1 MPKLIFANSTSRA
14 MAARPDDVP
23 DDAKD
28 SYRFLANRMLWSVNE
43 GDMVILPGSISDAWL
58 SYVTEL
64 LGLASPPTVLSLP
77 DYPGD
82 GWYPGGRP
90 QLAEA
95 LLDLMAGSVGD
106 GVGAGDGAA
115 DPWRL
120 ECYIHDRDI
129 ASWERLLG
137 IGAEESVRFAQ
148 GTAELV
154 NSKSVFRSMATA
166 CGIPVA
172 EGRVVDRGPELVDGV
187 SELLARTGAVIIKQ
201 DVNAGGDGNIL
212 LTTVEGGKQAGAHY
226 VVHLAATDRATVTS
240 ALSPFGLTDVPDLP
254 AGASP
259 AHSVIEV
266 YHESAREL
274 SADVFVPRT
283 GAPTL
288 MSYSDLRMA
297 ETWKGSVY
305 PPQDL
310 TPRLHAHLGAYMQQ
324 VAIVAQQLGYYG
336 PMNIDAILT
345 RSGEL
350 LFNEFNG
357 RVGGT
362 TGIDTIGRRLLG
374 QDYLDHY
381 VLASRIDVP
390 APGCDLLAKA
400 LNEQGLLFTRGS
412 DHGVIIYN
420 DTTEDTGT
428 VEYVVVGRGWDETS
442 RAEEQLGRV
451 LNRL

>member
-1 MPKLIFANSTSRA
+1 MPKLMFANSTSRV

-23 DDAKD
+23 EDAKD
-28 SYRFLANRMLWSVNE
+28 SYRFLAHRMLWSMDE
-43 GDMVILPGSISDAWL
+43 GDIAILPGGVSETWL
-58 SYVTEL
+58 AYLAEL
-64 LGLASPPTVLSLP
+64 LGLASPPTVLSLC

-82 GWYPGGRP
+82 GWYSGGRP

-95 LLDLMAGSVGD
+95 LRDLMAASGTT
-106 GVGAGDGAA
+106 

-129 ASWERLLG
+129 AGWERLLG
-137 IGAEESVRFAQ
+137 IGAAESVRFAQ

-154 NSKSVFRSMATA
+154 NSKSVFRAMAAA
-166 CGIPVA
+166 CGIPVP

-187 SELLARTGAVIIKQ
+187 SDLLARTGAVIVKQ

-212 LTTVEGGKQAGAHY
+212 LTTVRGGKEAGAHY
-226 VVHLAATDRATVTS
+226 VLHLTATDPATVAA
-240 ALSPFGLTDVPDLP
+240 ALRPHGLTELPDLP

-259 AHSVIEV
+259 ARHIVEV
-266 YHESAREL
+266 YHESVREL
-274 SADVFVPRT
+274 SADMSVPLT

-297 ETWKGSVY
+297 ETWKGSIY
-305 PPQDL
+305 PPQNL

-324 VAIVAQQLGYYG
+324 VAIAAQQLGYHG
-336 PMNIDAILT
+336 PMNIDAIVT
-345 RSGEL
+345 TSGEL

-374 QDYLDHY
+374 QDYLDHH
-381 VLASRIDVP
+381 VLASRIAVP
-390 APGCDLLAKA
+390 APGCAILTKA
-400 LNEQGLLFTRGS
+400 LSEQGLLFTRGS
-412 DHGVIIYN
+412 DQGVIIYS
-420 DTTEDTGT
+420 DTTEETGT
-428 VEYVVVGRGWDETS
+428 VEYVVVGRGWEETF
-442 RAEEQLGRV
+442 RAEEHLERV
-451 LNRL
+451 LEEL

>member
-1 MPKLIFANSTSRA
+1 MPKLMFANSTSRA
-14 MAARPDDVP
+14 MVARPDDVP

-28 SYRFLANRMLWSVNE
+28 SYRLLANRMLWSLDAEDIAV
-43 GDMVILPGSISDAWL
+43 LPGRVSPAWL
-58 SYVTEL
+58 SYVAEL
-64 LGLASPPTVLSLP
+64 LGLVSVPTVLSLR

-82 GWYPGGRP
+82 GWYPGARSELADALRGRIG
-90 QLAEA
+90 E
-95 LLDLMAGSVGD
+95 SGD
-106 GVGAGDGAA
+106 AA

-120 ECYIHDRDI
+120 VCYIHDRDI

-137 IGAEESVRFAQ
+137 LGADESVRFAQ

-154 NSKSVFRSMATA
+154 NSKAVFRSMATA

-172 EGRVVDRGPELVDGV
+172 EGRVVDRGPELVDSV
-187 SELLARTGAVIIKQ
+187 SELLARTGAVIVKQ

-212 LTTVEGGKQAGAHY
+212 LTTVRGGKEAGAHY
-226 VVHLAATDRATVTS
+226 VVHLAATDPATVRS
-240 ALSPFGLTDVPDLP
+240 ALRPFSLTDVPDLP

-259 AHSVIEV
+259 ARCVVEV

-305 PPQDL
+305 PPQNL
-310 TPRLHAHLGAYMQQ
+310 SPRLHAHLGAYMQQ
-324 VAIVAQQLGYYG
+324 VAIVAQQLGYHG

-374 QDYLDHY
+374 HDYLDHH

-390 APGCDLLAKA
+390 APGCDLLVK
-400 LNEQGLLFTRGS
+400 LLTEQGLLFTRGS
-412 DHGVIIYN
+412 DRGVIIYN
-420 DTTEDTGT
+420 DTTDDTGT
-428 VEYVVVGRGWDETS
+428 VEYIVVGRDWADTA
-442 RAEEQLGRV
+442 RTEEQLTNA
-451 LNRL
+451 LNTL

>member
-1 MPKLIFANSTSRA
+1 
-14 MAARPDDVP
+14 MAARQDDVP

-28 SYRFLANRMLWSVNE
+28 SYRFLANRMLWSMDE
-43 GDMVILPGSISDAWL
+43 GDIAILPGRVSGAWR
-58 SYVTEL
+58 SYVAES
-64 LGLASPPTVLSLP
+64 LGLASPLTVLSLR
-77 DYPGD
+77 DHPGD
-82 GWYPGGRP
+82 GWYPGQRP
-90 QLAEA
+90 ELAA
-95 LLDLMAGSVGD
+95 ILRGLMARS
-106 GVGAGDGAA
+106 DGAA

-129 ASWERLLG
+129 AGWERLLG

-166 CGIPVA
+166 CGIPIA
-172 EGRVVDRGPELVDGV
+172 QGRVVDRGPELVDGV
-187 SELLARTGAVIIKQ
+187 SELLAYTGAVIIKQ

-212 LTTVEGGKQAGAHY
+212 LTTVEGGKEAGAHY
-226 VVHLAATDRATVTS
+226 VVHLAATDRETVAS
-240 ALSPFGLTDVPDLP
+240 ALRPFGLVDVPELP
-254 AGASP
+254 AGAAP

-266 YHESAREL
+266 YHESVREL
-274 SADVFVPRT
+274 SADISVPRT

-305 PPQDL
+305 PPQNL
-310 TPRLHAHLGAYMQQ
+310 TPRLHAQLGAYMQQ
-324 VAIVAQQLGYYG
+324 VAIVAQQLGYHG
-336 PMNIDAILT
+336 PMNIDAIVT

-390 APGCDLLAKA
+390 APACDVLAKV

-412 DHGVIIYN
+412 GHGVIIYN
-420 DTTEDTGT
+420 DTTEETGT

-442 RAEEQLGRV
+442 RDEEQLRRV
-451 LNRL
+451 LSGLGADWEGM

>member
-1 MPKLIFANSTSRA
+1 LPKLIFANSTSRA
-14 MAARPDDVP
+14 MAARRDDVP

-28 SYRFLANRMLWSVNE
+28 SYRFLANRMLWSMDE
-43 GDMVILPGSISDAWL
+43 GDIAILPGRVSGAWR
-58 SYVTEL
+58 SYVAGL
-64 LGLASPPTVLSLP
+64 LGLASPLNVLFLR

-82 GWYPGGRP
+82 GWYPGERP
-90 QLAEA
+90 ELAGA
-95 LLDLMAGSVGD
+95 LRGLIAGSD
-106 GVGAGDGAA
+106 TAA
-115 DPWRL
+115 DSWRL

-129 ASWERLLG
+129 ACWERLLG
-137 IGAEESVRFAQ
+137 LGAEESVRFAQ

-187 SELLARTGAVIIKQ
+187 SELLTRTGAVIVKQ

-212 LTTVEGGKQAGAHY
+212 LTTVRGGKEAGAHY
-226 VVHLAATDRATVTS
+226 VVHLAATDRAAVIA
-240 ALSPFGLTDVPDLP
+240 ALGPFGLADVPDLP

-259 AHSVIEV
+259 AHSVVEV

-274 SADVFVPRT
+274 SADMSVPRT

-305 PPQDL
+305 PPQNL

-324 VAIVAQQLGYYG
+324 VAVVAQQLGYYG
-336 PMNIDAILT
+336 PMNIDAIVT
-345 RSGEL
+345 KSGEL

-374 QDYLDHY
+374 HDYLDHY
-381 VLASRIDVP
+381 VLASQIDVP
-390 APGCDLLAKA
+390 ARACDVLVKA
-400 LNEQGLLFTRGS
+400 LDERGLLFTRGS
-412 DHGVIIYN
+412 EHGVIIYN
-420 DTTEDTGT
+420 DTTEETGT
-428 VEYVVVGRGWDETS
+428 VEYVVAGRGWDETT
-442 RAEEQLGRV
+442 RDEEQLKRV
-451 LNRL
+451 LNEL

>member
-1 MPKLIFANSTSRA
+1 
-14 MAARPDDVP
+14 MAA
-23 DDAKD
+23 
-28 SYRFLANRMLWSVNE
+28 S
-43 GDMVILPGSISDAWL
+43 
-58 SYVTEL
+58 
-64 LGLASPPTVLSLP
+64 
-77 DYPGD
+77 
-82 GWYPGGRP
+82 GG
-90 QLAEA
+90 AT
-95 LLDLMAGSVGD
+95 
-106 GVGAGDGAA
+106 

-129 ASWERLLG
+129 AGWERLLG
-137 IGAEESVRFAQ
+137 IGAAESVRFAQ

-187 SELLARTGAVIIKQ
+187 SELLARTGAVIVKQ

-212 LTTVEGGKQAGAHY
+212 LTTVEGGKEAGAHY
-226 VVHLAATDRATVTS
+226 VVHLDATDRGTVTA
-240 ALSPFGLTDVPDLP
+240 ALTPFGLAQLPELP
-254 AGASP
+254 AGAAP

-266 YHESAREL
+266 YHESVREL
-274 SADVFVPRT
+274 SADMSVPRT

-305 PPQDL
+305 PPQNL
-310 TPRLHAHLGAYMQQ
+310 TPRLHAQLGAYMQQ
-324 VAIVAQQLGYYG
+324 VAIAAQLLGYYG
-336 PMNIDAILT
+336 PMNIDAIVNT
-345 RSGEL
+345 SGEL

-374 QDYLDHY
+374 RDYLDRH

-390 APGCDLLAKA
+390 APGCDVLAKA
-400 LNEQGLLFTRGS
+400 LDERGLLFTRGS
-412 DHGVIIYN
+412 DRGVIIYN

-428 VEYVVVGRGWDETS
+428 VEYVVVGSAWDETS
-442 RAEEQLGRV
+442 HDEEQLSRV
-451 LNRL
+451 LNELRADWETV

>member
-1 MPKLIFANSTSRA
+1 
-14 MAARPDDVP
+14 MAARRDDVP

-28 SYRFLANRMLWSVNE
+28 SYRFLANRMLWSMDE
-43 GDMVILPGSISDAWL
+43 GDIAILPGGVSDAWR
-58 SYVTEL
+58 SYVAGL
-64 LGLASPPTVLSLP
+64 LGLASPPTVLSLR

-82 GWYPGGRP
+82 GWYPGERP
-90 QLAEA
+90 ELAEDLRA
-95 LLDLMAGSVGD
+95 LMAAS
-106 GVGAGDGAA
+106 GAA
-115 DPWRL
+115 HPWTL

-129 ASWERLLG
+129 ACWERLHG
-137 IGAEESVRFAQ
+137 IGTAGSTAQDSVRFAQ

-166 CGIPVA
+166 CAIPVA
-172 EGRVVDRGPELVDGV
+172 EGRVVDRGPELVDAV

-212 LTTVEGGKQAGAHY
+212 LTTAEAGKQAGAHF
-226 VVHLAATDRATVTS
+226 VVRPAATDRAAVAD
-240 ALSPFGLTDVPDLP
+240 ALRPFGLTQVPDLP
-254 AGASP
+254 AGAAP
-259 AHSVIEV
+259 AHSVVEV
-266 YHESAREL
+266 YHESVREL
-274 SADVFVPRT
+274 SADITVPRT

-310 TPRLHAHLGAYMQQ
+310 TPRLHAQLGAYMQQ

-336 PMNIDAILT
+336 PMNIDAIVT
-345 RSGEL
+345 ASGQL
-350 LFNEFNG
+350 LFTEFNG

-374 QDYLDHY
+374 EDYLDRY
-381 VLASRIDVP
+381 VLASHIEVP

-400 LNEQGLLFTRGS
+400 LDEHGLLFTRGS

-420 DTTEDTGT
+420 DTTEETGT
-428 VEYVVVGRGWDETS
+428 VEYIVVGRGWDETS
-442 RAEEQLGRV
+442 RDEERLRRV
-451 LNRL
+451 LNEL

>member
-1 MPKLIFANSTSRA
+1 MFANSTSRA
-14 MAARPDDVP
+14 MAARWDDVP

-28 SYRFLANRMLWSVNE
+28 SYRFLANRMLWSMDE
-43 GDMVILPGSISDAWL
+43 GDVAIIPGRVSDAWL
-58 SYVTEL
+58 SYVAGL
-64 LGLASPPTVLSLP
+64 LGLASPPTVLSLR

-82 GWYPGGRP
+82 GWYSGGRP
-90 QLAEA
+90 RLVED
-95 LLDLMAGSVGD
+95 LRRLMAGS
-106 GVGAGDGAA
+106 GAA
-115 DPWRL
+115 QPWRL

-129 ASWERLLG
+129 AGWERLLG

-166 CGIPVA
+166 FGIPVA
-172 EGRVVDRGPELVDGV
+172 EGRVVDRGPELVDCV
-187 SELLARTGAVIIKQ
+187 SELLARTGAVIVKQ

-212 LTTVEGGKQAGAHY
+212 LTTVEGGKEAGAHY
-226 VVHLAATDRATVTS
+226 VVHLAATDREAVAA
-240 ALSPFGLTDVPDLP
+240 ALGPFGLTDVPDLP
-254 AGASP
+254 AGAGP
-259 AHSVIEV
+259 AHNVVEV
-266 YHESAREL
+266 YHESVREL

-297 ETWKGSVY
+297 ETWKGSTY

-310 TPRLHAHLGAYMQQ
+310 APRLHAHLGAYMQQ
-324 VAIVAQQLGYYG
+324 VAILAQQLGYHG
-336 PMNIDAILT
+336 PMNIDAIVT
-345 RSGEL
+345 TSGEL

-374 QDYLDHY
+374 EDYLDHH
-381 VLASRIDVP
+381 VLTSQIDVP
-390 APGCDLLAKA
+390 APACDVLTKVLDDH
-400 LNEQGLLFTRGS
+400 GLLFTRGS
-412 DHGVIIYN
+412 DRGVIIYN

-442 RAEEQLGRV
+442 RSEEQLRRV
-451 LNRL
+451 LDEL

>member
-1 MPKLIFANSTSRA
+1 MFANSTSRV

-28 SYRFLANRMLWSVNE
+28 SYRFLANRMLWSMND
-43 GDMVILPGSISDAWL
+43 GDIAILPGRVSDAWL
-58 SYVTEL
+58 SYVADL
-64 LGLASPPTVLSLP
+64 LGLASPPTVLSLR
-77 DYPGD
+77 DHPGD
-82 GWYPGGRP
+82 GWYPGARP
-90 QLAEA
+90 ELAEV
-95 LLDLMAGSVGD
+95 LRGLMSGGD
-106 GVGAGDGAA
+106 SAA

-120 ECYIHDRDI
+120 ESYIHDRDI
-129 ASWERLLG
+129 AGWERLLG

-166 CGIPVA
+166 FGIPVP

-187 SELLARTGAVIIKQ
+187 SELLARTGAVIVKQ

-212 LTTVEGGKQAGAHY
+212 LTTVEGGKEAGAHY
-226 VVHLAATDRATVTS
+226 VVHLTATDRATVTS
-240 ALSPFGLTDVPDLP
+240 ALRPFGLTEVPDLP

-259 AHSVIEV
+259 ARNVIEV
-266 YHESAREL
+266 YHESVREL
-274 SADVFVPRT
+274 SADMSVPRV

-305 PPQDL
+305 PPQNL

-324 VAIVAQQLGYYG
+324 VAIAAQQLGYHG
-336 PMNIDAILT
+336 PMNIDAIVT
-345 RSGEL
+345 ASGEL

-374 QDYLDHY
+374 QDYLDHH
-381 VLASRIDVP
+381 VLASRIAVP
-390 APGCDLLAKA
+390 APGSAILTKA
-400 LNEQGLLFTRGS
+400 LKEQGLLFTPGS

-420 DTTEDTGT
+420 DTTEETGT
-428 VEYVVVGRGWDETS
+428 VEYVVVGRGWEETS
-442 RAEEQLGRV
+442 QREEQLGRV
-451 LNRL
+451 LNEL

>member
-1 MPKLIFANSTSRA
+1 MFANSTSRA
-14 MAARPDDVP
+14 MAARWDDVP

-28 SYRFLANRMLWSVNE
+28 SYRLLANRMLWSMDE
-43 GDMVILPGSISDAWL
+43 GDIAILPGRVSDAWL
-58 SYVTEL
+58 SYVAEL
-64 LGLASPPTVLSLP
+64 LGLASPPTVLSLR

-82 GWYPGGRP
+82 GWYPGERP
-90 QLAEA
+90 QLAED
-95 LLDLMAGSVGD
+95 LVDLMAGA
-106 GVGAGDGAA
+106 AG
-115 DPWRL
+115 PWRL

-137 IGAEESVRFAQ
+137 IGAEDSVRFAQ

-172 EGRVVDRGPELVDGV
+172 EGRVVDRGPELVDCV
-187 SELLARTGAVIIKQ
+187 SELLDRTGAVIVKQ

-212 LTTVEGGKQAGAHY
+212 LTTVEGGKEAGAHY

-240 ALSPFGLTDVPDLP
+240 ALGPFGLTDVPDLP
-254 AGASP
+254 PGAGP
-259 AHSVIEV
+259 ARNVIEV
-266 YHESAREL
+266 YHESVREL
-274 SADVFVPRT
+274 SADMSVPRT

-305 PPQDL
+305 PPQNL

-336 PMNIDAILT
+336 PMNIDAIVT

-374 QDYLDHY
+374 QDYLDHH
-381 VLASRIDVP
+381 VLTSQIDVP
-390 APGCDLLAKA
+390 APACDILAKA
-400 LNEQGLLFTRGS
+400 LKEQGLLFTRGS

-428 VEYVVVGRGWDETS
+428 VEYVVVGSGWDETF
-442 RAEEQLGRV
+442 RREQELKRV
-451 LNRL
+451 LNEL

>member
-1 MPKLIFANSTSRA
+1 MFANSTSRA
-14 MAARPDDVP
+14 MAARRDDVP

-28 SYRFLANRMLWSVNE
+28 SYRFLANRMLWSMDD
-43 GDMVILPGSISDAWL
+43 GDIAIFPGKVSDAWV
-58 SYVTEL
+58 SYVAEL
-64 LGLASPPTVLSLP
+64 LGLASPPTVLSLR
-77 DYPGD
+77 DFPGD
-82 GWYPGGRP
+82 GWYPGERHE
-90 QLAEA
+90 LAEV
-95 LLDLMAGSVGD
+95 LRDLMAGTD
-106 GVGAGDGAA
+106 AGD

-129 ASWERLLG
+129 ACWERLLD
-137 IGAEESVRFAQ
+137 IGAEESTRFAQ

-172 EGRVVDRGPELVDGV
+172 EGRVVDRGPELVDCV
-187 SELLARTGAVIIKQ
+187 SELLACTGAVIVKQ

-212 LTTVEGGKQAGAHY
+212 LTTVKGGKEAGAHY
-226 VVHLAATDRATVTS
+226 VVHLTATDSATVTS
-240 ALSPFGLTDVPDLP
+240 ALAPFGLTDVPDLP

-259 AHSVIEV
+259 AHNVVEV
-266 YHESAREL
+266 YHESVREL
-274 SADVFVPRT
+274 SADMSVPRT

-324 VAIVAQQLGYYG
+324 VAIAAQQLGYYG
-336 PMNIDAILT
+336 PMNIDAIVT
-345 RSGEL
+345 ASGDL

-374 QDYLDHY
+374 QDYLDHH
-381 VLASRIDVP
+381 VLASQIDVP
-390 APGCDLLAKA
+390 APACDILAKA
-400 LNEQGLLFTRGS
+400 LKEQGLLFTRGS

-428 VEYVVVGRGWDETS
+428 IEYVIVGRGWDDTF
-442 RAEEQLGRV
+442 RTEEQLRKA
-451 LNRL
+451 LNEL

>member
-1 MPKLIFANSTSRA
+1 
-14 MAARPDDVP
+14 MAARRDDVP

-28 SYRFLANRMLWSVNE
+28 SYRFLANRMLWSVEE
-43 GDMVILPGSISDAWL
+43 GDIAILPGRVGDAWR
-58 SYVTEL
+58 SYVGGL
-64 LGLASPPTVLSLP
+64 LGLASPPTVLSLR
-77 DYPGD
+77 DFPGD
-82 GWYPGGRP
+82 GWYPGEQPELVEVVR
-90 QLAEA
+90 
-95 LLDLMAGSVGD
+95 DLMAG
-106 GVGAGDGAA
+106 GDGAA
-115 DPWRL
+115 GPWRL
-120 ECYIHDRDI
+120 ESYIHDRDI
-129 ASWERLLG
+129 ACWERLLD
-137 IGAEESVRFAQ
+137 IGAADSVRFAQ

-187 SELLARTGAVIIKQ
+187 SELLAHTGAVIVKQ

-212 LTTVEGGKQAGAHY
+212 LTTVEGGKEAGAHY
-226 VVHLAATDRATVTS
+226 VVRLAATDRATVTS
-240 ALSPFGLTDVPDLP
+240 ALEPFGLTDVPDLP

-266 YHESAREL
+266 YHESVREL
-274 SADVFVPRT
+274 SADLSVPRT

-297 ETWKGSVY
+297 ETWKGSIY
-305 PPQDL
+305 PPQNL

-336 PMNIDAILT
+336 PMNIDAIVT
-345 RSGEL
+345 TSGEL

-374 QDYLDHY
+374 EDYLDHH
-381 VLASRIDVP
+381 VLASQIDVP
-390 APGCDLLAKA
+390 APPCDVLAKA
-400 LNEQGLLFTRGS
+400 LDDRGLLFTRGS

-420 DTTEDTGT
+420 DTTEETGT
-428 VEYVVVGRGWDETS
+428 VEYVVVGRGWEETS
-442 RAEEQLGRV
+442 GDEEQLRKV
-451 LNRL
+451 LDEL

>member
-1 MPKLIFANSTSRA
+1 MPKLMFANSTSRS

-28 SYRFLANRMLWSVNE
+28 SYRFLANRMLWSMDE
-43 GDMVILPGSISDAWL
+43 GDVAVLPGKVSDAWL
-58 SYVTEL
+58 AYVADL
-64 LGLASPPTVLSLP
+64 LGLASPPTVLSLG
-77 DYPGD
+77 DYPGG
-82 GWYPGGRP
+82 GWYPGERP

-95 LLDLMAGSVGD
+95 LRGFMAARGG
-106 GVGAGDGAA
+106 GAN
-115 DPWRL
+115 PWRL

-187 SELLARTGAVIIKQ
+187 SELLTRTGAVIVKQ

-212 LTTVEGGKQAGAHY
+212 LTTVEGGKEAGAHY
-226 VVHLAATDRATVTS
+226 VVHLAATDPATVAS
-240 ALSPFGLTDVPDLP
+240 ALEPFGLTALPDLP

-259 AHSVIEV
+259 AHNIIEV
-266 YHESAREL
+266 YHESVREL
-274 SADVFVPRT
+274 SADMTVPRV

-297 ETWKGSVY
+297 ETWKGSIY
-305 PPQDL
+305 PPQNL

-336 PMNIDAILT
+336 PMNIDAIVT
-345 RSGEL
+345 RSGDL

-362 TGIDTIGRRLLG
+362 TGIDMIGRRLLG
-374 QDYLDHY
+374 QDYLDHH
-381 VLASRIDVP
+381 VFASRIDVP
-390 APGCDLLAKA
+390 APGCDILVKA
-400 LNEQGLLFTRGS
+400 LDEQGLLFTRGS
-412 DHGVIIYN
+412 DHGVVIYN
-420 DTTEDTGT
+420 DTTEETGT
-428 VEYVVVGRGWDETS
+428 IEYVVVGRSWAETS
-442 RAEEQLGRV
+442 RTEEQLTGM
-451 LNRL
+451 LSKL

>member
-14 MAARPDDVP
+14 MAARRDDVP

-28 SYRFLANRMLWSVNE
+28 SYRFLANRMLWSMNE
-43 GDMVILPGSISDAWL
+43 GDIAILPGRVSDAWR
-58 SYVTEL
+58 SYVAEV
-64 LGLASPPTVLSLP
+64 LGLASPPTVLSLR

-82 GWYPGGRP
+82 GWYPGDQPG
-90 QLAEA
+90 LAEV
-95 LLDLMAGSVGD
+95 LRGLMAE
-106 GVGAGDGAA
+106 GDGAE
-115 DPWRL
+115 PWRL

-129 ASWERLLG
+129 AAWERLLDL
-137 IGAEESVRFAQ
+137 GAEDSVRFAQ

-154 NSKSVFRSMATA
+154 NSKAVFRSMATA

-172 EGRVVDRGPELVDGV
+172 EGRVVDRGPELIDAA
-187 SELLARTGAVIIKQ
+187 SELLARTGAVIVKQ

-212 LTTVEGGKQAGAHY
+212 LTTIEGGKEAGAHF
-226 VVHLAATDRATVTS
+226 VVRLTATDRATVGA
-240 ALSPFGLTDVPDLP
+240 ALEPFALTVVPNLP

-259 AHSVIEV
+259 AHIIIEV
-266 YHESAREL
+266 YHQSAREL
-274 SADVFVPRT
+274 SADVTVPRT

-297 ETWKGSVY
+297 ETWKGSIY
-305 PPQDL
+305 PPQNL

-336 PMNIDAILT
+336 PMNIDAIVT
-345 RSGEL
+345 MSGEL

-374 QDYLDHY
+374 EDYLDHH
-381 VLASRIDVP
+381 VLTSRIDVR
-390 APGCDLLAKA
+390 APGSDVLAKV
-400 LNEQGLLFTRGS
+400 LKEQGLLFARGS
-412 DHGVIIYN
+412 GSGVVIYN
-420 DTTEDTGT
+420 DTTEETGT
-428 VEYVVVGRGWDETS
+428 VEYVVIGRGWDETS
-442 RAEEQLGRV
+442 RTEERLGAV
-451 LNRL
+451 LNEL

>member
-1 MPKLIFANSTSRA
+1 
-14 MAARPDDVP
+14 MAARRDDVP

-28 SYRFLANRMLWSVNE
+28 SYRFLANRMLWSVDE
-43 GDMVILPGSISDAWL
+43 GDIVILPGSISDAWR
-58 SYVTEL
+58 SYVAEL
-64 LGLASPPTVLSLP
+64 LGLASPPTVLSLR

-82 GWYPGGRP
+82 GWYPGERP
-90 QLAEA
+90 ELVED
-95 LLDLMAGSVGD
+95 LRGLMAGTD
-106 GVGAGDGAA
+106 DAA

-120 ECYIHDRDI
+120 ESYIHDRDI
-129 ASWERLLG
+129 ACWERLFG
-137 IGAEESVRFAQ
+137 IGVADSERFAQ

-187 SELLARTGAVIIKQ
+187 SELLARTGAVIVKQ

-212 LTTVEGGKQAGAHY
+212 LTTVEGGKEAGAHY

-240 ALSPFGLTDVPDLP
+240 ALEPFGLTAVPDLP

-266 YHESAREL
+266 YHESVREL
-274 SADVFVPRT
+274 SADMSVPRT

-305 PPQDL
+305 PPQNL

-324 VAIVAQQLGYYG
+324 VAIVAQQLGYHG
-336 PMNIDAILT
+336 PMNIDAIVT
-345 RSGEL
+345 TSGEL

-374 QDYLDHY
+374 EDYLDHH
-381 VLASRIDVP
+381 VLTSQIDVP
-390 APGCDLLAKA
+390 APACDVLAKA
-400 LNEQGLLFTRGS
+400 LDVQGLLFKRGA
-412 DHGVIIYN
+412 DHGVVIYN

-428 VEYVVVGRGWDETS
+428 VEYVVVGRGWLETS
-442 RAEEQLGRV
+442 RDEEQLRRV
-451 LNRL
+451 LSGWEQM

>member
-14 MAARPDDVP
+14 MAARWDDVP

-28 SYRFLANRMLWSVNE
+28 SYRFLANRMLWSMAE
-43 GDMVILPGSISDAWL
+43 GDIAILPGRVSDAWL
-58 SYVTEL
+58 SYVAEL
-64 LGLASPPTVLSLP
+64 LGLASPPTVLCLR

-82 GWYPGGRP
+82 GWYPGERP

-95 LLDLMAGSVGD
+95 LRGLMSGSD
-106 GVGAGDGAA
+106 SATE
-115 DPWRL
+115 PWRL

-137 IGAEESVRFAQ
+137 IGAEESGRFAQ

-187 SELLARTGAVIIKQ
+187 SELLARTGAVIVKQ

-212 LTTVEGGKQAGAHY
+212 LTTVEGGKEAGAHY
-226 VVHLAATDRATVTS
+226 VVRLASTDRATVTS
-240 ALSPFGLTDVPDLP
+240 ALRPFGLTDVPDLP
-254 AGASP
+254 PGASP

-266 YHESAREL
+266 YHESDREL
-274 SADVFVPRT
+274 SADMNVPRT

-297 ETWKGSVY
+297 ETWKGSIY
-305 PPQDL
+305 PPQNL

-336 PMNIDAILT
+336 PMNIDAIVT
-345 RSGEL
+345 TSGEL

-374 QDYLDHY
+374 EDYLDHY
-381 VLASRIDVP
+381 VLASQIDVP
-390 APGCDLLAKA
+390 APACDILAKA
-400 LNEQGLLFTRGS
+400 LNDQGLLFTRGS
-412 DHGVIIYN
+412 DRGVIVYN
-420 DTTEDTGT
+420 DTTADTGT
-428 VEYVVVGRGWDETS
+428 IEYVVVGRGWDETS
-442 RAEEQLGRV
+442 HTEEQLRRV
-451 LNRL
+451 LNEL

>member
-14 MAARPDDVP
+14 MAARRDDVP

-28 SYRFLANRMLWSVNE
+28 SYRFLANRMLWSIDE
-43 GDMVILPGSISDAWL
+43 GDIAILPGGVSDAWR
-58 SYVTEL
+58 SYIAEL
-64 LGLASPPTVLSLP
+64 LGLASPPTVLSLR

-82 GWYPGGRP
+82 GWYPGERTE
-90 QLAEA
+90 LADT
-95 LLDLMAGSVGD
+95 LRRLMAAS
-106 GVGAGDGAA
+106 AA
-115 DPWRL
+115 AEPWRL

-129 ASWERLLG
+129 ACWERLLD
-137 IGAEESVRFAQ
+137 IGARESVRFAQ

-154 NSKSVFRSMATA
+154 NSKSVFRAMATA

-187 SELLARTGAVIIKQ
+187 SELLAATGAVIVKQ

-212 LTTVEGGKQAGAHY
+212 LTTVEGGKHAGAHF
-226 VVHLAATDRATVTS
+226 VVHLDATDPAAVRA
-240 ALSPFGLTDVPDLP
+240 ALKPFGLTDVPDLP

-259 AHSVIEV
+259 AHIVVEV
-266 YHESAREL
+266 YHESVREL
-274 SADVFVPRT
+274 SADMTVPPT

-310 TPRLHAHLGAYMQQ
+310 SPRLHAHLGAYMQQ
-324 VAIVAQQLGYYG
+324 VAILAQQLGYHG
-336 PMNIDAILT
+336 PMNIDAIVT
-345 RSGEL
+345 ASGEL

-374 QDYLDHY
+374 RDYLDRY
-381 VLASRIDVP
+381 VLASHIDVP
-390 APGCDLLAKA
+390 APASDVLAKA
-400 LNEQGLLFTRGS
+400 LNEQGLLFARGS
-412 DHGVIIYN
+412 DRGVIIYN
-420 DTTEDTGT
+420 DTTEETGT
-428 VEYVVVGRGWDETS
+428 VEYIVVGRGWDETS
-442 RAEEQLGRV
+442 GVEEQLRRV
-451 LNRL
+451 LDEL

>member
-1 MPKLIFANSTSRA
+1 LPKLIFANSTSRV

-28 SYRFLANRMLWSVNE
+28 SYRFIANRMLWSAGE
-43 GDMVILPGSISDAWL
+43 GDVVIFPGRVSDAWV
-58 SYVTEL
+58 SYVSEL
-64 LGLASPPTVLSLP
+64 LGLASPPTVLSLRE
-77 DYPGD
+77 YPGD
-82 GWYPGGRP
+82 GWYPGERP
-90 QLAEA
+90 EL
-95 LLDLMAGSVGD
+95 
-106 GVGAGDGAA
+106 AA
-115 DPWRL
+115 DLLGRIADGGPWHL

-137 IGAEESVRFAQ
+137 LGSPDSSRFAQ

-166 CGIPVA
+166 FGIPVA
-172 EGRVVDRGPELVDGV
+172 EGRVVDRGPELTDAVF
-187 SELLARTGAVIIKQ
+187 ELLRHTGAVIVKQ

-212 LTTVEGGKQAGAHY
+212 LTTARGGKEAGAHY
-226 VVHLAATDRATVTS
+226 VVHLASADRAAVVS
-240 ALSPFGLTDVPDLP
+240 ALEPFGLTQTPVLP
-254 AGASP
+254 AGARP

-266 YHESAREL
+266 YYESVREL
-274 SADVFVPRT
+274 SADMTVPRS
-283 GAPTL
+283 GVPTL

-310 TPRLHAHLGAYMQQ
+310 SPRLHARLGAYMQQ
-324 VAIVAQQLGYYG
+324 VAIAAQRLGYYG

-345 RSGEL
+345 ATGEL

-362 TGIDTIGRRLLG
+362 TGIDAIGRRLLG

-381 VLASRIDVP
+381 VLASRIDVA
-390 APGCDLLAKA
+390 APGCAILAKA
-400 LNEQGLLFTRGS
+400 LDEQGLLFRPGSKRG
-412 DHGVIIYN
+412 VVIYN
-420 DTTEDTGT
+420 DTTEETGT
-428 VEYVVVGRGWDETS
+428 IEYVVAGPDWEATS
-442 RAEEQLGRV
+442 RTEEQLAAV
-451 LNRL
+451 LNEL